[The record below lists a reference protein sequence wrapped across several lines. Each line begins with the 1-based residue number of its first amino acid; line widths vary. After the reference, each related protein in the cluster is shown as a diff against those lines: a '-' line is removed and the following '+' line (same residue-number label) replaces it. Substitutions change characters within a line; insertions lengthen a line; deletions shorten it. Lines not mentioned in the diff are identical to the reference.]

1 MDTQNII
8 DHFSEFVL
16 KNNKRP
22 SSVYNFC
29 QHLKIEES
37 LFYNHYSSFD
47 QLESVML
54 SKMVDNAIELSE
66 AETDENEIPID
77 AKHQLLTFYLTLVEV
92 FKSNRSLVVFILG
105 QSKSE
110 LKHLNKIQYSR
121 GIFFKF
127 FATLN
132 LPFDAISFIPDNRVK
147 EKAIKTAAWVQFISI
162 LKYWLQ
168 DDSKGFEKTD
178 IFIEKSLKLSFEL
191 SDSTVLGSI
200 VDLGKFMMN
209 RK

>member
-1 MDTQNII
+1 MDIQNII
-8 DHFSEFVL
+8 NHYSEFVL

-37 LFYNHYSSFD
+37 LFYDHYSSFD

-54 SKMVDNAIELSE
+54 SKMVDNAIALTEG
-66 AETDENEIPID
+66 ETDGNEIPID

-92 FKSNRSLVVFILG
+92 FKSNRSLVVFILH
-105 QSKSE
+105 QCNSE
-110 LKHLNKIQYSR
+110 LGNLNKVQYSR
-121 GIFFKF
+121 AIFFKF
-127 FATLN
+127 LATLDIS
-132 LPFDAISFIPDNRVK
+132 LDAMSFIPDNRVK
-147 EKAIKTAAWVQFISI
+147 EKAINTAAWVQFISI

-191 SDSTVLGSI
+191 SESTVLGSI
-200 VDLGKFMMN
+200 VDLGKFMMS
-209 RK
+209 KK